1 MNIAVMSSNV
11 GKLFESYHWSLFVAL
26 AMGVVVLL
34 ALPSGVAAGR
44 RLPDRK
50 RIYALN
56 VAGLVAFSCWFAAL
70 GWAVFGSKDVSFY
83 DALKARGYW
92 FVALICGVLLAS
104 SAIFI
109 LLR

>member
-1 MNIAVMSSNV
+1 MNIAVISNNF
-11 GKLFESYHWSLFVAL
+11 GKIFGSHHWSLFVAL
-26 AMGVVVLL
+26 TMGALVLL

-44 RLPDRK
+44 RLPDRR

-92 FVALICGVLLAS
+92 FLGLICGVLLAS
-104 SAIFI
+104 SAIFM